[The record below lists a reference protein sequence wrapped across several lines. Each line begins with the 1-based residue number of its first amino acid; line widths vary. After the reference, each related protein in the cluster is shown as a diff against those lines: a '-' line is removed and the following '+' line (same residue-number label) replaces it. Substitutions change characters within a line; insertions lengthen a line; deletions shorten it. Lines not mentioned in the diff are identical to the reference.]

1 MFSDQEWWRLG
12 GGDSVNVMDS
22 VRGEGFRGCIGARG
36 SQRKKEKGSS
46 VERMGLGESEELN
59 GMTECPAAGVIPLNG
74 LLCVI
79 KPVSFSVQKT
89 PPPSLWGDLQVI
101 IKQITAPHFWGMS
114 QGGKD

>member
-1 MFSDQEWWRLG
+1 ML
-12 GGDSVNVMDS
+12 
-22 VRGEGFRGCIGARG
+22 
-36 SQRKKEKGSS
+36 
-46 VERMGLGESEELN
+46 L
-59 GMTECPAAGVIPLNG
+59 GVIPLNG

-101 IKQITAPHFWGMS
+101 IKQITAPHFWGMN